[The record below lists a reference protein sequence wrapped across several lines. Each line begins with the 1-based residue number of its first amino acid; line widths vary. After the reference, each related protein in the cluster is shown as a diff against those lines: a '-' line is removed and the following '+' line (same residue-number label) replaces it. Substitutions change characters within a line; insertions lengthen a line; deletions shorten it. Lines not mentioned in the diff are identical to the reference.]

1 MIRSFFHFELVARP
15 PQWLLLRR
23 MKKSLSSLKKRFLH
37 CVPLCGTT
45 VEMTKKGGRFKK
57 AIIAHVMV
65 AVLLLPSTVHSVL
78 AAPIDIQLNNACC
91 EREYAVY
98 GDEQPE
104 MKSGECV
111 VTVEVDEPAVDQAQE
126 TDEIGLADGF
136 SSAGESLLS
145 PLSTLFSKL
154 RVKKNLLVLA
164 RLVFEAH
171 TEQYHAFLD
180 KEVFGKMIAKVS
192 ELETSED
199 LQAFLDE
206 QEGECSSENPQPEC
220 LAERALCSYEKYTGV
235 LFHEAGQT
243 LLDTAAQSQDLQTI
257 LSILQQRD
265 QSLVEEAQH
274 SEQALDTALAVYSQF
289 FQTYRLHL
297 RFKEVIAALVKV
309 RNTTAF
315 MNTLVGCIPNKFVGV
330 ATTKCN

>member
-1 MIRSFFHFELVARP
+1 MIQLSLKNILGVILA
-15 PQWLLLRR
+15 L
-23 MKKSLSSLKKRFLH
+23 SLSSQ
-37 CVPLCGTT
+37 
-45 VEMTKKGGRFKK
+45 
-57 AIIAHVMV
+57 A
-65 AVLLLPSTVHSVL
+65 VL
-78 AAPIDIQLNNACC
+78 AAPVDIQLNNLCC

-104 MKSGECV
+104 MRSGQCV
-111 VTVEVDEPAVDQAQE
+111 VTVEMDDQELQEPQE
-126 TDEIGLADGF
+126 PNEVGLSDGF
-136 SSAGESLLS
+136 SSAVESLLS

-154 RVKKNLLVLA
+154 RVKKNLLDLA
-164 RLVFEAH
+164 RLVFEGH
-171 TEQYHAFLD
+171 TEKYHAYLD
-180 KEVFGKMIAKVS
+180 KELFGKMISKVS
-192 ELETSED
+192 EFETSETF
-199 LQAFLDE
+199 QAFLE
-206 QEGECSSENPQPEC
+206 EEGGECSAANPQPEC

-243 LLDTAAQSQDLQTI
+243 LLDTASQSQDLQTI

-297 RFKEVIAALVKV
+297 RFKEVIASLVKV
-309 RNTTAF
+309 RNTTSF
-315 MNTLVGCIPNKFVGV
+315 MNTLVGCIPNKFVGI

>member
-1 MIRSFFHFELVARP
+1 MQNVKNMMIKFFLKNILAVQLV
-15 PQWLLLRR
+15 L
-23 MKKSLSSLKKRFLH
+23 SLSSQ
-37 CVPLCGTT
+37 
-45 VEMTKKGGRFKK
+45 
-57 AIIAHVMV
+57 A
-65 AVLLLPSTVHSVL
+65 VL
-78 AAPIDIQLNNACC
+78 AAPIDIQLNNVCC
-91 EREYAVY
+91 EREYTVY

-104 MKSGECV
+104 MRSGECV
-111 VTVEVDEPAVDQAQE
+111 VTVEMEEQELQEPQASDEV
-126 TDEIGLADGF
+126 GLADGF

-154 RVKKNLLVLA
+154 RVKKNLLDLA
-164 RLVFEAH
+164 RLVFEGH
-171 TEQYHAFLD
+171 TEQYHAYLD
-180 KEVFGKMIAKVS
+180 KELFGKMISKVS
-192 ELETSED
+192 EFETSETF
-199 LQAFLDE
+199 QVFLDE
-206 QEGECSSENPQPEC
+206 EGGECSAVNPQPEC

-297 RFKEVIAALVKV
+297 RFKEVIASLVKV
-309 RNTTAF
+309 RNTTSF
-315 MNTLVGCIPNKFVGV
+315 MNTLVGCIPNKFVGI